1 MKLEKLFEVKDS
13 KLFKIGGEEV
23 PATGMEK
30 ALKWSEVEAGPE
42 EYDEAFLAS
51 FRDELKSLEE
61 KSSFV
66 FIEPQID
73 KDAPIDQ
80 FIAAM
85 KHTARRIKD
94 CTSVV
99 GFAIPVQMTRDEAAA
114 YIEELSQ
121 KHAQY
126 VYFSKDGV
134 LSGQAA
140 PEGAEVARY

>member
-13 KLFKIGGEEV
+13 KLFKVGGEEV

-30 ALKWSEVEAGPE
+30 PLKWSEVEAAAE

-51 FRDELKSLEE
+51 LRDELKSLEE
-61 KSSFV
+61 TSSFV

-94 CTSVV
+94 CTSVA

-121 KHAQY
+121 KHAHY
-126 VYFSKDGV
+126 VYFSKDG
-134 LSGQAA
+134 LLAGDAA
-140 PEGAEVARY
+140 PEGREVARY